1 MISAANGSAA
11 DLRPVAI
18 LTGEHGAGKTTA
30 CGRLVTGAR
39 ELGLSPAGII
49 CPARLEGG
57 AKVGIDVADVRT
69 GERRRLAEMD
79 GLPAR
84 LRVGPYRFDDS
95 AVAWG
100 VDRLESACPCDL
112 LIVDEIGPLEMT
124 RGEGWVNA
132 LEVLRR
138 GRYRLAV
145 VVVRPSLVGSVRDA
159 LEAVPTAVAVL
170 KVVEPGPGVLRDLLA
185 PIRNALGQP

>member
-1 MISAANGSAA
+1 MDVIAGRAA
-11 DLRPVAI
+11 DLKPVVL
-18 LTGEHGAGKTTA
+18 LTGLQGTGKTTT
-30 CGRLVTGAR
+30 CGRLAVRAR
-39 ELGLSPAGII
+39 ELGLVPAGII
-49 CPARLEGG
+49 CPARVVSG

-95 AVAWG
+95 ALAWG
-100 VDRLESACPCDL
+100 IERLESACPCDL

-124 RGEGWVNA
+124 RGEGWANA
-132 LEVLRR
+132 IKVLRL

-145 VVVRPSLVGSVRDA
+145 VVVRPALVNAVRDA
-159 LEAVPTAVAVL
+159 LEALPTAVTVL
-170 KVVEPGPGVLRDLLA
+170 KVVEPDRDVVWGLLA
-185 PIRNALGQP
+185 PILAG